1 MRGLIRSFKFAFRG
15 LVYCVK
21 NERNFRIHIMVSF
34 YVIALSFFFSLTITE
49 YAVLAI
55 TLGLVIVAEI
65 VNTAMEV
72 LVDIGSGGYNHLAR
86 IAKDIVAGM
95 VLICAILS
103 VVIGLLIFCKAEGF
117 IRMYE
122 FFIQNPFMLVS
133 LILSLPLAYIFVFNT
148 PKKLKSNK
156 K

>member
-1 MRGLIRSFKFAFRG
+1 MRGLLRSFKYAFRG
-15 LVYCVK
+15 LAYCVK
-21 NERNFRIHIMVSF
+21 NERNFRIHITVSF
-34 YVIALSFFFSLTITE
+34 YVILLSLFFTLSLTQ

-86 IAKDIVAGM
+86 IAKDVVAGM

-103 VVIGLLIFCKAEGF
+103 IVVGLLTFCQAEGF
-117 IRMYE
+117 VRMYE
-122 FFIQNPFMLVS
+122 FFVHNPFMFVS
-133 LILSLPLAYIFVFNT
+133 FVLSLPLAVIFVFNT
-148 PKKLKSNK
+148 PKK
-156 K
+156 